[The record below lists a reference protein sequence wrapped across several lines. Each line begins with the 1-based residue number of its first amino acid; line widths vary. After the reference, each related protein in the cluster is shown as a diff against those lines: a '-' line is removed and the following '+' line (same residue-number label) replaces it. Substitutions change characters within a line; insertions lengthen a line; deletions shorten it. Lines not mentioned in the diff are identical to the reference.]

1 MDIRARWA
9 TICWLFARVFLR
21 IESEQNFVNFG
32 SNITTSYLFAI
43 LNMTRRVILTILY
56 LNILKQNFL
65 TTLCRNRGILPR
77 LLRKRYPPFSQ
88 KNPVFGNKIPRK
100 ENFDGKYYFWIS
112 KFVKKSIWAIRT
124 EFQRST
130 RFSFFKF
137 HHDSWCSKIKLNV
150 ITLHY
155 DRSILSHQEL
165 VVVMEYEVMNLK
177 RSIIGRGYKINFLD
191 SYQK

>member
-1 MDIRARWA
+1 
-9 TICWLFARVFLR
+9 
-21 IESEQNFVNFG
+21 
-32 SNITTSYLFAI
+32 
-43 LNMTRRVILTILY
+43 MTRRVILTILY

-100 ENFDGKYYFWIS
+100 KFRWKNTIFGYLNSSKNRFEPSEQNFSDQQDFH
-112 KFVKKSIWAIRT
+112 
-124 EFQRST
+124 
-130 RFSFFKF
+130 FSSFITIHGARKLN
-137 HHDSWCSKIKLNV
+137 LNV
-150 ITLHY
+150 ITLRY
-155 DRSILSHQEL
+155 DRSIVSHQEL